1 MSKLDRFLLVFM
13 VMLIIF
19 DFISLFKV
27 VGVSFVVYKLFTE

>member
-19 DFISLFKV
+19 DFIILFKV
-27 VGVSFVVYKLFTE
+27 VGVSFIVYKLFTE